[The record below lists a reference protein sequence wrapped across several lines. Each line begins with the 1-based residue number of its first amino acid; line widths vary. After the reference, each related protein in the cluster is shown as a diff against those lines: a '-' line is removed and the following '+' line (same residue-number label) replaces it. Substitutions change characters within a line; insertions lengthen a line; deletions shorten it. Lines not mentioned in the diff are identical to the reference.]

1 MMLALNEKSNKN
13 IAIIKLVSN
22 SHLANFFPSPLPLEK
37 PGVLNIL
44 LSTKKYFI
52 FNVRSITGPKKNNP
66 NYTKVLFSS

>member
-44 LSTKKYFI
+44 LSTKKYF
-52 FNVRSITGPKKNNP
+52 VLRSITGPKKNNP

>member
-22 SHLANFFPSPLPLEK
+22 SHLANFFPSTPLEK

-44 LSTKKYFI
+44 LSTKTYFI

>member
-22 SHLANFFPSPLPLEK
+22 SHLANFFPSTPLEK

-44 LSTKKYFI
+44 LSTKKYF
-52 FNVRSITGPKKNNP
+52 VLRSITGPKKNNP